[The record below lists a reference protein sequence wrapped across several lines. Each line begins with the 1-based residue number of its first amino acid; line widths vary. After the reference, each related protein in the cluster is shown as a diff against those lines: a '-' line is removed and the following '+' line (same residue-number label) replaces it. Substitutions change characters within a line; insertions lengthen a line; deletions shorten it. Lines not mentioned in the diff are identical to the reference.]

1 VPEGRYTGRLAQNRT
16 LPPLVSAPTFL
27 KPAASSLPGNWT
39 GSRVTIVSVRWNICI
54 HTDRRLSEPA
64 KVPPGLRTRNAS
76 QNSRS
81 CRAGEGIWCSIVNE
95 RTTENIRSWNGI
107 AVASPTCTL
116 TFESAVRSRRERA
129 RLRSSSRHVRCRH
142 WGRSQSVVRPGPG
155 PSSRTSPP
163 KSTPFRDQGKISV
176 PSLCL
181 QWFDWQYQRCSRFIL
196 SPPG

>member
-1 VPEGRYTGRLAQNRT
+1 MREQRKT
-16 LPPLVSAPTFL
+16 
-27 KPAASSLPGNWT
+27 
-39 GSRVTIVSVRWNICI
+39 
-54 HTDRRLSEPA
+54 
-64 KVPPGLRTRNAS
+64 
-76 QNSRS
+76 SRS
-81 CRAGEGIWCSIVNE
+81 R
-95 RTTENIRSWNGI
+95 NGM

-155 PSSRTSPP
+155 PSSRTSPH

-196 SPPG
+196 SPTIANGNRSPARESGTASETGADLPTASHMLYGLPAIRVGGQATNLLSTLPRARAEEFENARILYPRWRCG